1 MKKMWI
7 VVVIHFV
14 IAVAIV
20 VQTASVFVLILSF
33 VELWYRKLIV
43 NAVIAL
49 FAMITVIVA
58 NAYIAV
64 EMNALVNYVNKFRYL
79 IIDIEFY

>member
-1 MKKMWI
+1 M
-7 VVVIHFV
+7 IHFV

-20 VQTASVFVLILSF
+20 VQTVLVFVLILSF
-33 VELWYRKLIV
+33 VELYYRKLIV
-43 NAVIAL
+43 NAVIAV

>member
-1 MKKMWI
+1 M
-7 VVVIHFV
+7 IHFV

-20 VQTASVFVLILSF
+20 VQIVLAFVLILSF
-33 VELWYRKLIV
+33 VELCYRKLIV
-43 NAVIAL
+43 NAVIAA

-64 EMNALVNYVNKFRYL
+64 EMNVLVNYLNKFR
-79 IIDIEFY
+79 